1 MNRKILIV
9 DDEQNIR
16 EGMKWA
22 LEGSGK
28 KYEIYTSGDGE
39 SALALA
45 LEKQVDVIITDLKM
59 PGMDGMELLRRVK
72 EKMPG
77 VQVVVLTGYGTIES
91 AVEAMKLGAF
101 HYMLKPI
108 NIDELNLIVER
119 ALQHKE
125 IQEENIALKQAI
137 DKKFGFE
144 NIIGISPAMERIFEQ
159 IRMVAPTKSTVLIEG
174 ESGTGKE
181 LIASAIHYNSPRKN
195 KPFIII
201 NCGALTPTLLESELF
216 GHEKGAFTDAYREK
230 PGRFELADGGT
241 LFLDEISETTPE
253 FQVKL
258 LRVIETQTFERV
270 GGIESIKVDVR
281 IITATNKSLKELVQ
295 QGKFREDLYYRLNVI
310 RIQVPPLR
318 ERREDIPLLVDAFVK
333 ESCEKNNKP
342 LIKVAPKTMALL
354 QNYDW
359 PGNVRQ
365 LKNVIEAAVIMCNTQ
380 ELQPRHLPEEIRNAQ
395 LDSQLN
401 YRYDLSHLPGKG
413 SERDLS
419 SVNEEYV
426 HLKVGSSLRDAEAAL
441 IKATLKKVNDNKAK
455 AAKILGIGR
464 KTLYRK
470 IEEYG
475 LSE

>member
-1 MNRKILIV
+1 MKRKILIV
-9 DDEQNIR
+9 DDEQNTR

-22 LEGSGK
+22 LEGSEK
-28 KYEIYTSGDGE
+28 KYEVYTCADAESG
-39 SALALA
+39 LAVA
-45 LEKQVDVIITDLKM
+45 LEKQVELIITDLKM

-72 EKMPG
+72 EKMPE
-77 VQVVVLTGYGTIES
+77 VQVIVPTGYGTIES

-101 HYMLKPI
+101 DYVLKPI

-119 ALQHKE
+119 ALQHKRMK
-125 IQEENIALKQAI
+125 EENIALRQVI

-144 NIIGISPAMERIFEQ
+144 NILGNSPAMENIFRQ
-159 IRMVAPTKSTVLIEG
+159 IRMVAPTKSTVLIQG

-195 KPFIII
+195 KPFIIV

-241 LFLDEISETTPE
+241 LFLDEISETTSE

-270 GGIESIKVDVR
+270 GGTESITVDVR
-281 IITATNKSLKELVQ
+281 IITATNKNLKELVQ
-295 QGKFREDLYYRLNVI
+295 QGKFRQDLYYRLNVI
-310 RIQVPPLR
+310 QIYVPPLR
-318 ERREDIPLLVDAFVK
+318 ERREDIPLLVNAFVK
-333 ESCEKNNKP
+333 ELCEKNKKP
-342 LIKVAPKTMALL
+342 LMSVSPKTMALL

-380 ELQPRHLPEEIRNAQ
+380 EIQPRHLPEEIREAEQSNA
-395 LDSQLN
+395 D
-401 YRYDLSHLPGKG
+401 
-413 SERDLS
+413 
-419 SVNEEYV
+419 EETV
-426 HLKVGSSLRDAEAAL
+426 CLKIGSSLRDAEIAL
-441 IKATLKKVNDNKAK
+441 IRATLKRVNDNKTK

-470 IEEYG
+470 LEEYG
-475 LSE
+475 ISG